1 MNILANY
8 DVVKINSLLKKDC
21 EKYIM
26 ECENAYR
33 KQLDSVVDE
42 INAERGR
49 VLVMLAG
56 PSSSGKTTTAR
67 LISEKLSALGRST
80 LVVSL
85 DDFYLEQDIPRTFE
99 DGTVDYETVEALD
112 TVLITSCLGELIN
125 EGESLMPRFCFKS
138 KKRSHTE
145 KVTVKSDAVVIVEG
159 LHALNPVITD
169 PLQGEKMKKYYVN
182 VSSRIT
188 DGSEVLFLKRDLRF
202 IRRLI
207 RDFYHRNSEV
217 EYTFYLWRGVRMGED
232 RYLFPYSH
240 LADRKI
246 DSIHPYEVGLFKDA
260 AITLL
265 DRVGEESTYYE
276 NAQQLKQRLN
286 CFVSVDKGLMPENSL
301 LREFIG

>member
-1 MNILANY
+1 MANY
-8 DVVKINSLLKKDC
+8 DVAKINSLLKEDC
-21 EKYIM
+21 KKYIM

-33 KQLDSVVDE
+33 KQLDSVVNE
-42 INAERGR
+42 INAETGR

-56 PSSSGKTTTAR
+56 PSSSGKTTTAG
-67 LISEKLSALGRST
+67 LISEKLSFLGRST

-112 TVLITSCLGELIN
+112 VGLITNCLRELVS
-125 EGESLMPRFCFKS
+125 EGESMMPRFCFKS
-138 KKRSHTE
+138 KRRSRTE
-145 KVTVKSDAVVIVEG
+145 KVTVDEEGIVIVEG
-159 LHALNPVITD
+159 LHALNPVITE
-169 PLQGEKMKKYYVN
+169 PLQGEKMKKYYVS

-188 DGSEVLFLKRDLRF
+188 DGNKVLFSKRDLRF

-217 EYTFYLWRGVRMGED
+217 EYTFYLWKGVRMGED
-232 RYLFPYSH
+232 RYLFPYSS

-246 DSIHPYEVGLFKDA
+246 DSIHPYEVALFKNVA
-260 AITLL
+260 TALL
-265 DRVGEESTYYE
+265 DRVDKESTYYE
-276 NAQQLKQRLN
+276 NAQQLKQKLN

-301 LREFIG
+301 LCEFIG